1 LCSRGPVGV
10 LGAPLYTAAGAK
22 RSGVEKCLRIPDA
35 PVYGKMRGLP
45 VPSMLT
51 MESPH
56 TKPPHTN
63 FKSVWGVPA
72 GTDDPQIRVLDNL
85 PHYVA
90 VRHGNR
96 LECCNS
102 VDSRT

>member
-1 LCSRGPVGV
+1 MTHNGCKVKWKKP
-10 LGAPLYTAAGAK
+10 K
-22 RSGVEKCLRIPDA
+22 KEKTSIE
-35 PVYGKMRGLP
+35 K
-45 VPSMLT
+45 
-51 MESPH
+51 
-56 TKPPHTN
+56 
-63 FKSVWGVPA
+63 FKFVWGGPA

-96 LECCNS
+96 LECCNA